1 MDESA
6 EDTALFNDNDAHVAN
21 EAIYRTS
28 VDDKALLRNLK
39 HDDFPSVANAFA
51 DPLKNSV
58 CACKDRHQFLKRSQQ
73 PEALPADDVLYWTA
87 NEDRSLLHF
96 SRDENITT
104 WNQASDEFIDPLKTA
119 DKCAD
124 RYKFLAE
131 KIKNTLEQEVRIDTE
146 AQSKI
151 GFIILSILFSLLTY
165 IINFKFVLE
174 TPTTK
179 K

>member
-1 MDESA
+1 MEESA
-6 EDTALFNDNDAHVAN
+6 EATALFNDAHVAN
-21 EAIYRTS
+21 EAIEWTS

-39 HDDFPSVANAFA
+39 HDDFPTWLSVANSFT

-58 CACKDRHQFLKRSQQ
+58 SACKDRHQFLKRSQQ
-73 PEALPADDVLYWTA
+73 PEALPADDVLYWTI

-96 SRDENITT
+96 SRDDNITT

-131 KIKNTLEQEVRIDTE
+131 KIKNTLEQEVLFDNE

-151 GFIILSILFSLLTY
+151 GFIKLLILFSLLTY
-165 IINFKFVLE
+165 I
-174 TPTTK
+174 
-179 K
+179 